1 MFYIWPFLKPRFN
14 CGWTTRIWLCSRQGF
29 FYPNHLSNRAT
40 CWNSHPILG
49 KKNVHKIHQQ
59 RCQAL
64 LLGWKEIIFW
74 VVKGDE
80 RGIIGYPASNP
91 LILQLNWSEMSTW
104 FPPFYTLSG
113 IQEYQITQNP
123 RIPIPES
130 HITQNPRK
138 LGIIKLFKFVPIG
151 LNLSPPTKLSKSSIG
166 HCARGQASEF
176 HCCGFSQREIDGFYI
191 RASLPWLRH
200 LEKIQKIHII
210 WVFHSE
216 SCSGQVSLKLKS

>member
-1 MFYIWPFLKPRFN
+1 MSLEIFSINILGFLGIWDLRVISNNIFGLLILRTSEILKIHKKCLLSKPRFN
-14 CGWTTRIWLCSRQGF
+14 LGWTTRIWLCSRQGF
-29 FYPNHLSNRAT
+29 FSPNHLSNRAT

-64 LLGWKEIIFW
+64 PLGWKEIIFC
-74 VVKGDE
+74 VAKGDE

-130 HITQNPRK
+130 HITQNPR
-138 LGIIKLFKFVPIG
+138 IPE
-151 LNLSPPTKLSKSSIG
+151 NL
-166 HCARGQASEF
+166 
-176 HCCGFSQREIDGFYI
+176 
-191 RASLPWLRH
+191 
-200 LEKIQKIHII
+200 
-210 WVFHSE
+210 E
-216 SCSGQVSLKLKS
+216 S